1 MNSYSEPGD
10 VVFDPMCGC
19 GTTLVEAMHLGRQ
32 GIGIDI
38 EPRYTARPRSM
49 SPLPRRRTPP
59 ARRRYSP
66 GTQPVCSTWC
76 PRPRSA
82 G

>member
-1 MNSYSEPGD
+1 MAAHAISSYTAPGD

-38 EPRYTARPRSM
+38 GAAHRAVYR
-49 SPLPRRRTPP
+49 
-59 ARRRYSP
+59 
-66 GTQPVCSTWC
+66 
-76 PRPRSA
+76 
-82 G
+82 